1 MLALQEASPPAAR
14 LLIDAGEPAMP
25 RGLATLLWQ
34 RLRAGLQH
42 GEGAAHTGAT
52 LEIDDL
58 RGRRVLSL
66 HGAQPPLEVALPAG
80 TYHVSVRHGALQ
92 RRYTVTLESG
102 ALFRLCVAG

>member
-1 MLALQEASPPAAR
+1 MLALHEASPAAR
-14 LLIDAGEPAMP
+14 LLIDAAGAEAMP

-42 GEGAAHTGAT
+42 GDGPQPDGAT

-58 RGRRVLSL
+58 QGRRVLSL

-80 TYHVSVRHGALQ
+80 TYHVHVRRGALR

-102 ALFRLCVAG
+102 ALFRLCVGG